1 MSDIPRYITTS
12 QLEVIRSVL
21 SEGGYSDEVWA
32 TSPPNSEAQA
42 LVRLV
47 QDGMSDPIDL
57 ARELEARFGNE
68 NGPSAALLRSLD
80 QLADHGMRV
89 APGLDSPTSLARTS
103 KFVVDDL

>member
-42 LVRLV
+42 LIRLV
-47 QDGMSDPIDL
+47 QDGMGDPIDL
-57 ARELEARFGNE
+57 ARELEARFGSE
-68 NGPSAALLRSLD
+68 NKRSPALQRSLE
-80 QLADHGMRV
+80 QLADHGLLV
-89 APGLDSPTSLARTS
+89 EAGGVTPANTCAD
-103 KFVVDDL
+103 K